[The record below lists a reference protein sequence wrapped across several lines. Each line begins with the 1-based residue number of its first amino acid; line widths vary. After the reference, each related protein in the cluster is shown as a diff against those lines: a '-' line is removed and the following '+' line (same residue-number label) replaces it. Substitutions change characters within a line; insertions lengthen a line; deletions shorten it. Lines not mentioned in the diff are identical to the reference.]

1 MRELL
6 FVALLFGLLFV
17 LGAISPLTLVAMEGL
32 SAREAARAYEPAWEI
47 SGELEG
53 WSNWIVDGDERFR
66 ATAGDWDRTFRRMEE
81 LIGLLCR
88 ELQAHGGR
96 CRYEGY

>member
-1 MRELL
+1 MREMLFVSLL
-6 FVALLFGLLFV
+6 FAILFL
-17 LGAISPLTLVAMEGL
+17 LGAISPLTLFTEGMTP
-32 SAREAARAYEPAWEI
+32 RDAARAYELAWEI
-47 SGELEG
+47 STELEE

-66 ATAGDWDRTFRRMEE
+66 VGEDELGRVFKHVEE

-88 ELQAHGGR
+88 ELQSHGGR